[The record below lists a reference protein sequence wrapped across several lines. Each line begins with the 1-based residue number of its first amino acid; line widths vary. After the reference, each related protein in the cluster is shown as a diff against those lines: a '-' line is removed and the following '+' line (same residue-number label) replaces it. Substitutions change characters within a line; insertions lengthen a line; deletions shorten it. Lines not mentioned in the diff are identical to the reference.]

1 MHTPLPSPPLPPTF
15 PFLCVNHFNFFLQT
29 HCCTFSSQTGHWTNS
44 HSLSRWFSSC
54 KYRET
59 MLSQHFYWEWNTK
72 TLAISSWDVREDL
85 GGAYLVSRNK
95 FMAVHTFDLEFVT
108 GLMVFLYR
116 GGSNVNTAY
125 HNLVKTYRT
134 PSVLLLGVP
143 NPVRTLHC
151 RLQSLKWHHY
161 WNGMVSLNSK
171 STQLMTTSPS
181 ITVITWLEA
190 RETWDGYPE
199 PVYPPALQ

>member
-1 MHTPLPSPPLPPTF
+1 
-15 PFLCVNHFNFFLQT
+15 
-29 HCCTFSSQTGHWTNS
+29 
-44 HSLSRWFSSC
+44 
-54 KYRET
+54 
-59 MLSQHFYWEWNTK
+59 
-72 TLAISSWDVREDL
+72 
-85 GGAYLVSRNK
+85 
-95 FMAVHTFDLEFVT
+95 MAVHTFDLEFVT

-143 NPVRTLHC
+143 NPVRALHC
-151 RLQSLKWHHY
+151 RLQSLKWQHY

-181 ITVITWLEA
+181 ITVIT
-190 RETWDGYPE
+190 
-199 PVYPPALQ
+199 